1 MIMNY
6 NSHMSQ
12 TKRID
17 EFRQRATSL
26 RLALI
31 DGDSAAAA
39 QHQAWLMGE
48 AAAGLL
54 HQDTVTLLDLRAAVA
69 DLAPV
74 ADHYGDGQRGDRWRT
89 VWELL
94 YAVSQATRPQEQQRL
109 AQADTLSGQLLRLI
123 GDNHGIT
130 PGDLATRSEKKPN
143 HISNTLRTLLDQGLV
158 FRVPQGREQR
168 YYPSE
173 AGRQLLG
180 LPQAQVAADEHGAR
194 DGGAPG
200 AQLFYLDEERLKRA
214 DVNQHT
220 VPGWPRLVAG
230 GGR

>member
-1 MIMNY
+1 M
-6 NSHMSQ
+6 SHIN
-12 TKRID
+12 RID
-17 EFRQRATSL
+17 EFRQRAASL

-54 HQDTVTLLDLRAAVA
+54 HQDTDTLLDLRAAVA

-74 ADHYGDGQRGDRWRT
+74 ADHYGDGQRGDRWRA

-109 AQADTLSGQLLRLI
+109 AQPDTLPGQILRLI
-123 GDNHGIT
+123 GEHRGIT
-130 PGDLATRSEKKPN
+130 PGELAQRLKKKPN
-143 HISNTLRTLLDQGLV
+143 HISNTLRTLIDQGLV
-158 FRVPQGREQR
+158 FRLPQGREQR
-168 YYPSE
+168 YYPSD

-180 LPQAQVAADEHGAR
+180 LPQAQVAADKADAPIRAANDAHGQFLHVGR
-194 DGGAPG
+194 ENHPG
-200 AQLFYLDEERLKRA
+200 VDRRA
-214 DVNQHT
+214 
-220 VPGWPRLVAG
+220 VPGRRMLIAG
-230 GGR
+230 GGK